1 VAEKDGAVIGWLAG
15 GIAEQWFSR
24 QLMAFEYGL
33 FIAPEHR
40 GGTAGPRL
48 AKAFI
53 TWAEEHGAAIINMG
67 ITTGVHEERTG
78 DLYSRLGLSVPV
90 CFIQR
95 GVTMCTGL
103 EMAAIGASVLAAGGA
118 VYSGQQQKKMS
129 NYQAAQAEADAEAAQ
144 AARVEADRIRKA
156 GRAQAAQANA
166 SLAASGVDT
175 GEGTALRIQS
185 GIVGDAE
192 QDAYQTILNGTNQS
206 ARLNAQASA
215 DRISGRN
222 ASTSGYISAGSSLLS
237 AGGTYNGWKKAGSK

>member
-1 VAEKDGAVIGWLAG
+1 MRPFLRRVVLSIAGSSKENVQLSGVAG
-15 GIAEQWFSR
+15 GSR
-24 QLMAFEYGL
+24 C
-33 FIAPEHR
+33 R
-40 GGTAGPRL
+40 SR
-48 AKAFI
+48 
-53 TWAEEHGAAIINMG
+53 AA
-67 ITTGVHEERTG
+67 
-78 DLYSRLGLSVPV
+78 
-90 CFIQR
+90 
-95 GVTMCTGL
+95 
-103 EMAAIGASVLAAGGA
+103 
-118 VYSGQQQKKMS
+118 
-129 NYQAAQAEADAEAAQ
+129 

-192 QDAYQTILNGTNQS
+192 QDAYQTILNGTNQG

-237 AGGTYNGWKKAGSK
+237 AGGTAYNGWKKAGSK

>member
-1 VAEKDGAVIGWLAG
+1 
-15 GIAEQWFSR
+15 
-24 QLMAFEYGL
+24 
-33 FIAPEHR
+33 
-40 GGTAGPRL
+40 
-48 AKAFI
+48 
-53 TWAEEHGAAIINMG
+53 
-67 ITTGVHEERTG
+67 
-78 DLYSRLGLSVPV
+78 
-90 CFIQR
+90 
-95 GVTMCTGL
+95 MCTGL
-103 EMAAIGASVLAAGGA
+103 EVAAIGASVLAAGGA

-144 AARVEADRIRKA
+144 AAARVEADRIRKA

-192 QDAYQTILNGTNQS
+192 QDAYQTILNGTNQG

-237 AGGTYNGWKKAGSK
+237 AGGKAYNGWKTAGSK